1 MKSKNH
7 TSWQHKTTLVQLA
20 LMVLLCLG
28 VFTTSPLHAQQRSI
42 INQSFESGTAQPP
55 LNSFVIQSDTTLD
68 GWNSSDGQVEI
79 WGNGFL
85 GTPASS
91 GSYFVELNPNNPV
104 QLYQDI
110 CIANGET
117 LAWTFDHRARA
128 GAASTQSI
136 AYEVTQP
143 GSSSLVQTLTT
154 SSLPAPATN
163 AAGAWVTNAGSTVF
177 TGPSGNYRVGFRSTN
192 VGTVGNFLDNVQI
205 TLAAYA
211 ELADAST
218 SFAENA
224 PGTMPR
230 LVVSGTVASTVSI
243 PVTVTG
249 GTATPGV
256 DFTPSGPASITIP
269 AGTYD
274 GVSASS
280 FFTVP
285 YTVTPDT
292 DVEADE
298 TIEFTIGTPS
308 SGAVAVATISCTP
321 PPLTVVTHTIENDDF
336 IIDAID
342 DAPSAVDGAAG
353 ATIPNVVANDTL
365 GGVADP
371 TIGTD
376 VTVNGTGTA
385 QDGTT
390 TLGLDVT
397 PAAGGITL
405 DPATGEVTV
414 AAGTTAGTYVYT
426 YEICEV
432 LNPTNCDTAE
442 VTVLVDPTGIDAI
455 DDAPSAVDGA
465 AGATI
470 PNVVANDTLGG
481 VADPTIGTDVTVNGT
496 GTAQDGTTT
505 LGLDVTPAA
514 GGITL
519 DPATGEVTVAAGTT
533 AGTYVYTYEICEV
546 LNPTNC
552 DTAEVTVVVEPT
564 PIIAND
570 DAPLAIEGVTG
581 GTIPNV
587 VANDTLGGVA
597 NPTIGTDV
605 TVNETGTAQDGTTT
619 LGLDVTPAAGGITLD
634 PATGEV
640 TVAAG
645 TTGGVYNYTY
655 EICEVLNPTNC
666 DTATVI
672 IGVTPFELISRIEED
687 LEEILE
693 EDLVNTITM
702 QSNQISG
709 YSADAL
715 DRLRGRDGGNQCMA
729 AVNLEARNILFNV
742 DSAVILPDYFKPVRY
757 ETLDRI
763 AAILNSCP
771 GTPFEIAGHTDSD
784 ASEAYNIDLSQRRV
798 AAVLRALTE
807 RGVDTTG
814 FIARGYGESQP
825 IASNATAAGKAQNRR
840 VEFRL
845 LDDVDGDYTGPC
857 EESFSLVR
865 TFDAQADDD
874 GASADGQF
882 LRDEHDCI
890 TDRREIFEGT
900 LSFSDNN
907 QGQTQTA
914 VNLSYRREQYRGS
927 DSVFGYF
934 VGMYAS
940 QSDVTSRANGEIHGL
955 GLNAGIYGAN
965 RLHEELFL
973 DYYLGAAAGQHEF
986 DLAFDRSIG
995 TITATGDY
1003 RYVAGFAGAALSG
1016 ELEYG
1021 ETTLTPRVG
1030 FDYVYTPGADVDVLA
1045 EIGALSEAG
1054 DLELDAIS
1062 GGRVFAEIRTD
1073 RLIWDDTAN
1082 FWFNPRVSCYQSL
1095 GSLDG
1100 VCGLGGSIGVE
1111 NTDEDSD
1118 LTYSLGLDGEWGS
1131 DHFLGSVTARAS
1143 RQIGRGILS
1152 GDTGFNADGNVTMGA
1167 NFQMD
1172 F

>member
-336 IIDAID
+336 I
-342 DAPSAVDGAAG
+342 
-353 ATIPNVVANDTL
+353 
-365 GGVADP
+365 
-371 TIGTD
+371 
-376 VTVNGTGTA
+376 
-385 QDGTT
+385 
-390 TLGLDVT
+390 
-397 PAAGGITL
+397 
-405 DPATGEVTV
+405 
-414 AAGTTAGTYVYT
+414 
-426 YEICEV
+426 
-432 LNPTNCDTAE
+432 
-442 VTVLVDPTGIDAI
+442 IDAI